1 MSDKEVIMK
10 TKILLAI
17 IFCISMTFNTF
28 SQRPR
33 PGMGGPPP
41 GEGPGKGDWTKGIDT
56 NQNRTIEPEEFQA
69 AIDRTFADLDA
80 NDDGVID
87 RSEIPDHHPP
97 MGPGGPPPMGRGKP
111 GESGELRDKLPPF
124 FFMEKFRDA
133 DSLTKADF
141 ERAAK
146 AVFADMDDN
155 NDGMLSRDES
165 RPPREPAIIEERVG
179 PPPNAMFVAAEL
191 RFGDKLVTGQ
201 PFSAET
207 IIEDT
212 RRLYDGTTVTK
223 KIKGAF
229 YRDSAGRT
237 RREQPFEM
245 VGGFNIV
252 NDKNKPQTLVFI
264 NDFAQK
270 TQYFFDLDNKIARK
284 IGIGQNGPP
293 RDDPQDPD
301 AKSDSLG
308 TKTIEGISVE
318 GTRIT
323 FELPVGQIGNDKPIQ
338 VVTENWYSPEL
349 QLIVMSRHLDP
360 LSGEH
365 IFRLT
370 NIRRAEPSASL
381 FAVPAGFE
389 VKNPPGRPPRPR

>member
-1 MSDKEVIMK
+1 MK
-10 TKILLAI
+10 TKILFSFVLSTILAA
-17 IFCISMTFNTF
+17 SSF

-33 PGMGGPPP
+33 PNGPPP
-41 GEGPGKGDWTKGIDT
+41 GEHRHKGDWTKGIDV
-56 NQNRTIEPEEFQA
+56 NNNGMVEADEFKA
-69 AIDRTFADLDA
+69 ATDRTFTDLDSS
-80 NDDGVID
+80 NDGIIN
-87 RSEIPDHHPP
+87 SNEIPGRRPQ
-97 MGPGGPPPMGRGKP
+97 MERGKP

-124 FFMEKFRDA
+124 FFMHKFRDVDA
-133 DSLTKADF
+133 LTKTDF
-141 ERAAK
+141 ERTVK
-146 AVFADMDDN
+146 EKFAEMDDN
-155 NDGMLSRDES
+155 ADGLLDREES
-165 RPPREPAIIEERVG
+165 KPPRERAETEERIG
-179 PPPNAMFVAAEL
+179 PPPNAMFIAAEL
-191 RFGDKLVTGQ
+191 RFGDKLVVGQ

-212 RRLYDGTTVTK
+212 KRLYDGSTVTK
-223 KIKGAF
+223 TTKGAF
-229 YRDSAGRT
+229 YRDSSGRT

-245 VGGFNIV
+245 VGGFSIG
-252 NDKNKPQTLVFI
+252 KPQTLVFI

-284 IGIGQNGPP
+284 IGIGPNGPP
-293 RDDPQDPD
+293 RDDPQKPKD

-323 FELPVGQIGNDKPIQ
+323 FELPAGHIGNDKPIQ

-349 QLIVMSRHLDP
+349 QLIVMSRHIDP

-365 IFRLT
+365 IFRLV
-370 NIRRAEPSASL
+370 NVKRAEPAASL

-389 VKNPPGRPPRPR
+389 VKNSPEKRPRPR